1 MQQPSSAQTTAP
13 IRAVPSRTVSEIGF
27 GDRDARDVGGMSII
41 ETGRFLGIGRSLT
54 FSEIRAGR
62 LKARKIG
69 RRTIVNRED
78 AVAYLR
84 SLPIAGAAA

>member
-1 MQQPSSAQTTAP
+1 MQQPSSPRTTEP
-13 IRAVPSRTVSEIGF
+13 LRAAPSRTVPEIGF
-27 GDRDARDVGGMSII
+27 DGDPRDVGAMSVV

-69 RRTIVNRED
+69 RRTIVSRED

-84 SLPIAGAAA
+84 SRPIAGAAA